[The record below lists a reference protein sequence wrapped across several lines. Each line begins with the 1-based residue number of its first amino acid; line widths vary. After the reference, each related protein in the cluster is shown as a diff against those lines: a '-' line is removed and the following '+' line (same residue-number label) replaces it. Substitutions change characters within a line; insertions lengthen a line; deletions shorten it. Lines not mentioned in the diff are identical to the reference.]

1 MLLFN
6 EKNQAVNI
14 KDIKSKLRN
23 LKDTPVP
30 TKDEVCK
37 ALGDYYNQS
46 LQIQAERLQFKAEL
60 SPSGVA
66 TPQTTFLPHIGS
78 NVLAEIKK
86 IVCGVLNGTSTED
99 QIIDAIL
106 SALVTIIP
114 GGIFIETLAKI
125 VVKYVLATSITLFC
139 EGATPSP
146 TPTPTPAPN
155 PTPAP
160 TPAPTS

>member
-14 KDIKSKLRN
+14 KDIKSKLRH

-30 TKDEVCK
+30 TKDEVCT
-37 ALGDYYNQS
+37 ALGEYYNQS
-46 LQIQAERLQFKAEL
+46 LQIQAARLQIKAEL

-86 IVCGVLNGTSTED
+86 IVCGVLDGTSTED

-114 GGIFIETLAKI
+114 GGVFIEALAKI

-139 EGATPSP
+139 EGIPPNP
-146 TPTPTPAPN
+146 TPTPTPAPTHD
-155 PTPAP
+155 PTPN
-160 TPAPTS
+160 PAPAS

>member
-6 EKNQAVNI
+6 EKNQAINI

-30 TKDEVCK
+30 TKDEVCT
-37 ALGDYYNQS
+37 ALGEYYNQS
-46 LQIQAERLQFKAEL
+46 LQIQAARLQIKAEL
-60 SPSGVA
+60 SPSEIA

-86 IVCGVLNGTSTED
+86 IVCGILNGTSTED

-114 GGIFIETLAKI
+114 GGVFIQALAKI
-125 VVKYVLATSITLFC
+125 LVKYVLATTITVFC
-139 EGATPSP
+139 EVTIPPAAAPSTPTTPATP
-146 TPTPTPAPN
+146 
-155 PTPAP
+155 
-160 TPAPTS
+160 TSAS

>member
-30 TKDEVCK
+30 TKDEVCT
-37 ALGDYYNQS
+37 ALGQYYNQS
-46 LQIQAERLQFKAEL
+46 LQIQAERLQFKADL
-60 SPSGVA
+60 SPSVTA
-66 TPQTTFLPHIGS
+66 APQITLLPHIGS

-106 SALVTIIP
+106 S
-114 GGIFIETLAKI
+114 
-125 VVKYVLATSITLFC
+125 
-139 EGATPSP
+139 
-146 TPTPTPAPN
+146 
-155 PTPAP
+155 
-160 TPAPTS
+160 

>member
-30 TKDEVCK
+30 TKDEVCT
-37 ALGDYYNQS
+37 ALGNYYNQS

-60 SPSGVA
+60 SPSA
-66 TPQTTFLPHIGS
+66 NTTIQAAFLPLIGS

-86 IVCGVLNGTSTED
+86 IVCGVLDGTSTED

-114 GGIFIETLAKI
+114 GGVFIETLAKI

-139 EGATPSP
+139 EGT
-146 TPTPTPAPN
+146 APN

-160 TPAPTS
+160 TPAPNPTPSPAPAS